1 MSTIA
6 AMVQFALFLGV
17 VIGLALLL
25 GPYLAR
31 VFSRERTRL
40 DPVLGPV
47 ERLLLRA
54 IGGAATHE
62 MNWKTYATAFI
73 AFSVS
78 GMLLLYAVLRVA
90 TLLPG
95 GPDRALLTTP
105 LAPALSV
112 NTAVSFAT
120 TTTWQAYAGESTMPY
135 LAQLIGLVAQ
145 NFLAAAA
152 GLAVGMAFVR
162 GFVRTDAEGLGNF
175 WIDLVRAILW
185 VLLPASLVGS
195 AFLVMEG
202 VPMTFDPYTRATML
216 EGGLQIIAQ
225 GPVAALEFIKN
236 LGTNGGGFFNANGA
250 HPYATPTPLT
260 ELVAMLA
267 IAVLPAAIP
276 IAFGH
281 MTGRKRA
288 GHVVLGAM
296 LFLFV
301 AGLAICQLAESS
313 NPASLEGKE
322 VRFGVADSVLA
333 AVTTSNGAT
342 GSYAAMHDSFTPIGL
357 LVPLVNMLLGE
368 CALGG
373 LGTGLYSMLMVAL
386 LGAFVT
392 GLMIGRTPEFLGKRL
407 GVAEMKLITIY
418 MLVGPLAVLV
428 PAAMAAVSPAGLAG
442 LTTNQ
447 GTHGF
452 TEIVFA
458 FASSTANNGQTMAGL
473 SANSLF
479 YNIATAVS
487 MLVGRFGL
495 AVPALALAGHFAL
508 QKRRVETASALP
520 VDTLAFAAVMVTTAV
535 VLGALTFFPALALGP
550 IAEQLG
556 RR

>member
-1 MSTIA
+1 MSIA
-6 AMVQFALFLGV
+6 AFGEFALFLGLV
-17 VIGLALLL
+17 VGLALLL

-31 VFSRERTRL
+31 VFSGERTSL
-40 DPVLGPV
+40 DPVLVPL
-47 ERLLLRA
+47 ERLSLRT
-54 IGGAATHE
+54 IGRAASRE
-62 MNWKTYATAFI
+62 MTWRGYATAFI
-73 AFSVS
+73 GFSLA
-78 GMLLLYAVLRVA
+78 GALLLYAVLRLA
-90 TLLPG
+90 AFLPG

-105 LAPALSV
+105 LLPDLAM
-112 NTAVSFAT
+112 NTAVSFIT

-135 LAQLIGLVAQ
+135 LAQLVGLTAT
-145 NFLAAAA
+145 NFLAGAA
-152 GLAVGMAFVR
+152 GLAIGMAFVR
-162 GFVRTDAEGLGNF
+162 GFARAGMETIGNF
-175 WIDLVRAILW
+175 WVDLVRATLW

-195 AFLVMEG
+195 AFLVAQG
-202 VPMTFDPYTRATML
+202 VPMNFDAYTRATTL

-250 HPYATPTPLT
+250 HPFATPTPLT
-260 ELVAMLA
+260 EFVAMLA

-281 MTGRKRA
+281 MTGRRRA

-301 AGLAICQLAESS
+301 AGLAICQVAESNS
-313 NPASLEGKE
+313 VASLEGKE
-322 VRFGVADSVLA
+322 VRFGIADSVLA

-342 GSYAAMHDSFTPIGL
+342 GSYAAMHDSFTPVGV
-357 LVPLVNMLLGE
+357 LVPLTNMLLGE

-407 GVAEMKLITIY
+407 GAAEMKIIAIY
-418 MLVGPLAVLV
+418 TLVGPLAVLF
-428 PAAMAAVSPAGLAG
+428 PAAIAAVSQAGLAG
-442 LTTNQ
+442 LTTN
-447 GTHGF
+447 HGPHGL
-452 TEIVFA
+452 TEILFA

-473 SANSLF
+473 NANSTF
-479 YNIATAVS
+479 YNVATAAAM
-487 MLVGRFGL
+487 MLGRFGL
-495 AVPALALAGHFAL
+495 AVPALALAGRLAM
-508 QKRRVETASALP
+508 QKRRAESAGALP
-520 VDTLAFAAVMVTTAV
+520 VDTVMFAAVMVSTALIV
-535 VLGALTFFPALALGP
+535 GALTFFPALVLGP

-556 RR
+556 VR